1 MPMFRAWLYR
11 AEVAASVVSAVL
23 FVLTLVD
30 PQWIERGFDVSPDD
44 GDGSLERWVLG
55 GSLLI
60 AALIAGVLARRERR
74 RFVAANAPQ
83 GNK

>member
-1 MPMFRAWLYR
+1 MPMSRVWLYR
-11 AEVAASVVSAVL
+11 AEVAASVVSALL

-30 PQWIERGFDVSPDD
+30 PQWIERWFDESPDD
-44 GDGSLERWVLG
+44 GDGSLERWILG

-74 RFVAANAPQ
+74 RFVAANAPE